1 MTDWL
6 SVYRQFYCLIKCIN
20 FFQKEKKITTVQYV
34 EIKTIMG
41 TKVAVN
47 NAAQLYSFLHSV
59 QLDFDLKFFFY
70 NSYKSIIT
78 VPYMIYHNVPLSKY
92 N

>member
-1 MTDWL
+1 M
-6 SVYRQFYCLIKCIN
+6 F
-20 FFQKEKKITTVQYV
+20 

-47 NAAQLYSFLHSV
+47 NAAHLYSFLHSV
-59 QLDFDLKFFFY
+59 QLDFDLKFFFIFY
-70 NSYKSIIT
+70 NSYNSIIT

-92 N
+92 I